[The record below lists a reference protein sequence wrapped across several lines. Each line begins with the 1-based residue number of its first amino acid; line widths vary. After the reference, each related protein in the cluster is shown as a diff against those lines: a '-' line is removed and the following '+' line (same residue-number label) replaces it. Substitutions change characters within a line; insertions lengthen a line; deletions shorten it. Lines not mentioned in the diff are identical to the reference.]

1 MLEFDGRMWE
11 TLPDF
16 GTFKPIGV
24 VKDNLHHY
32 AGLSKDISK
41 LPTYGATGSTARCV
55 DTGEIYRFEE
65 STKKWYKNKGGSSSG
80 GTGTGGSGETTLNT
94 DNVTVEG
101 NSLVLT
107 L

>member
-1 MLEFDGRMWE
+1 MLEFDRRMWE

-24 VKDNLHHY
+24 VKDNLHRY
-32 AGLSKDISK
+32 AGLAKDVNK
-41 LPTYGATGSTARCV
+41 LPLYGATGSTAQCV
-55 DTGEIYRFEE
+55 DTGDIYRFEE
-65 STKKWYKNKGGSSSG
+65 STKKWYKTKGGSSSG